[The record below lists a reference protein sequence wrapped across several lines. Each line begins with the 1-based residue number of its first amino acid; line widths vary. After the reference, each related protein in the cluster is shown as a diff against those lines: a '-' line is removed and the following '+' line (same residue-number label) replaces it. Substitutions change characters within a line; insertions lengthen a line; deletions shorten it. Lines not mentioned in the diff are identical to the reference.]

1 MIVAIDG
8 PAGSGKSSVARAV
21 ARSRGL
27 VYLDTG
33 AMYRSVALA
42 ALGEGVPLDDAEA
55 LTALA
60 ERCEVE
66 FANAPDGSQRV
77 LLNGSDVTDAIRT
90 PAVDAAVSS
99 ASRVAGVRAVMV
111 GRQRA
116 IAEAAGVVAEGRDT
130 GTVVFPGAGVK
141 VFLTASPEVRA
152 HRRAVQNRLRA
163 RNAARAGS
171 PSGKPAA
178 STADPGAPDSAPDEA
193 AVLASIVARDEADS
207 TREVSPLAVA
217 PGAVSIDTSDM
228 SFDEVVARICEL
240 VDRAEEEVPR

>member
-42 ALGEGVPLDDAEA
+42 ALEEGVPLDDAAA

-66 FANAPDGSQRV
+66 FANAADGSQRV
-77 LLNGSDVTDAIRT
+77 FLNGVDVTDAIRT

-99 ASRVAGVRAVMV
+99 VSRVPGVRAVMV
-111 GRQRA
+111 ERQRA
-116 IAEAAGVVAEGRDT
+116 IAQAAGVVAEGRDT
-130 GTVVFPGAGVK
+130 GTVVFPGACVK

-152 HRRAVQNRLRA
+152 HRRTEQNRHRA
-163 RNAARAGS
+163 EGS
-171 PSGKPAA
+171 AEA
-178 STADPGAPDSAPDEA
+178 CDEA
-193 AVLASIVARDEADS
+193 AILASILARDAADS

-217 PGAVSIDTSDM
+217 PGAVTVDTSDM
-228 SFDEVVARICEL
+228 AFDEVVARVCEL
-240 VDRAEEEVPR
+240 VDRAGEGSR